1 MNSSIN
7 LTEKEQ
13 NSFLLL
19 ADNSFY
25 EKNTFCLMRR
35 EQKKQSLQS
44 DVYIAVLICCLKIK
58 KPPDVNLEA
67 LTKYSRILT

>member
-7 LTEKEQ
+7 FTEKEQ

-25 EKNTFCLMRR
+25 EKNSFCLMRR
-35 EQKKQSLQS
+35 EQRKSVPTERCLHCSFNLLSENKKASRCKS
-44 DVYIAVLICCLKIK
+44 GGIDKI
-58 KPPDVNLEA
+58 
-67 LTKYSRILT
+67 

>member
-7 LTEKEQ
+7 FTEKEQ

-35 EQKKQSLQS
+35 EQKK
-44 DVYIAVLICCLKIK
+44 AVPTELCLHCSFNLLSENKKDSRCKSGGIDKI
-58 KPPDVNLEA
+58 
-67 LTKYSRILT
+67 